1 MTEYITIYAAIITS
15 NDNREEIRKDLPA
28 EIFFADDDE
37 MAQDIALKKRQILD
51 AIFNSIPVPG
61 FKKDVI
67 IKSVCDQTNKRI
79 IYWIGYLSD
88 LG

>member
-1 MTEYITIYAAIITS
+1 MAEYIAIYTAIIT
-15 NDNREEIRKDLPA
+15 NDDNLEEIRKDLPA

-37 MAQDIALKKRQILD
+37 MAQEIAIQKRQIHD
-51 AIFNSIPVPG
+51 AIFSSISVQG